1 MSVLQPQRGRLPFLS
16 KEYTNRAKW
25 RSGQASKSAAVKH
38 ERPGGKERSVRVGV
52 LMNIPAL
59 LQAHGV
65 DPRPVFDRSG
75 LEITHFADPDHR
87 LSYLK
92 LSYLLAECVEA
103 THCDH
108 FGLLLGQS
116 AEPSHLGIAGYV
128 VRVCA
133 DVETALAKLTD
144 YFDLHDEG
152 GEISL
157 SVGPELTL
165 LGYTVIQ
172 PGAKAVD
179 QIHDLTIAFAFGLM
193 RTLCGPAWRPSRV
206 LLSRHRP
213 ASTAPYRAL
222 FGSMPQFNADKSA
235 VAFSSEW
242 LQQPVSSADKL
253 MLRHFELEVA
263 ESRRLQHLQLVEALS
278 RQLQLDL
285 LEGVCSAQA
294 TARNMG
300 LNKHTLRRR
309 LKAEGTGFRLELD
322 KVRQTLSRQ
331 LLEGTNISVAEIAGL
346 MGYSSS
352 SSFIRAFSRWTGR
365 TPNEWRHSRR

>member
-1 MSVLQPQRGRLPFLS
+1 MKPES
-16 KEYTNRAKW
+16 
-25 RSGQASKSAAVKH
+25 
-38 ERPGGKERSVRVGV
+38 PGGKERSVRVGV
-52 LMNIPAL
+52 LMNIPML

-65 DPRPVFDRSG
+65 DPRPVFERSG
-75 LEITHFADPDHR
+75 LEVTHFADPDHK

-103 THCDH
+103 TQCDH

-133 DVETALAKLTD
+133 DVETALVKLTD

-152 GEISL
+152 GEINL
-157 SVGPELTL
+157 CVGPKLTL

-172 PGAKAVD
+172 PGAKAMD

-193 RTLCGPAWRPSRV
+193 RRLCGPAWRPRQV
-206 LLSRHRP
+206 LLSRRRP
-213 ASTAPYRAL
+213 ASTAPYRNL
-222 FGSMPQFNADKSA
+222 FGSMPQFNAEKSA

-253 MLRHFELEVA
+253 MLRHFELEAA

-300 LNKHTLRRR
+300 LNRHTLRRR

-322 KVRQTLSRQ
+322 KVRRTLSGQ